1 MKSNKKCKIK
11 VTKILINILK
21 SKKYKYF
28 KNLEKMTNINHQNI
42 RQLMK
47 LNKILTNFKV
57 EIFQFINMINK
68 IQIINYLILFK
79 KNQILIIKIMFIF

>member
-21 SKKYKYF
+21 SKKYKYY

-47 LNKILTNFKV
+47 LNKIITNFKV
-57 EIFQFINMINK
+57 EIFQFINMINQ
-68 IQIINYLILFK
+68 IQIINYHILFK
-79 KNQILIIKIMFIF
+79 KN